1 MISLYRNIVYVNPS
15 HQVYAQM
22 ADKPLI
28 TVYRRFKFA
37 VCSGR
42 YVYRDSTQSSED
54 MLIL

>member
-1 MISLYRNIVYVNPS
+1 MISLYRNIVYVYPS

-28 TVYRRFKFA
+28 TVYRRFQFA